1 MTKKINR
8 DVLHAHGMSI
18 DLTEADAALI
28 NSEDEDDGK
37 VDEASMPRKLL
48 DRAALRQVL
57 LTSLRLAARKKDV

>member
-1 MTKKINR
+1 MVKKINR
-8 DVLHAHGMSI
+8 DVLHAHGLGV

-28 NSEDEDDGK
+28 NSEDEDDDK
-37 VDEASMPRKLL
+37 VPLTEMPRKLL